1 MYQHVNVQML
11 IFVQRDNTDKF
22 WCYVGFMLPAEVGN
36 LRSERHS
43 KACLFTF
50 P

>member
-1 MYQHVNVQML
+1 MNVQML
-11 IFVQRDNTDKF
+11 IFFFRDNGESF
-22 WCYVGFMLPAEVGN
+22 CFYVGFMLSAEVGN

-43 KACLFTF
+43 KACLFAF